1 MSVELELLAPAK
13 NLECGKAAIDCG
25 ADAVYIGSQ
34 EFGARSAAGNSLDDI
49 KELTEYAHI
58 YRSKVFVTINTILY
72 DSDIERAEALIHE
85 LYNIGVDAIIIQD
98 MAIMEMKLP
107 PVAIHA
113 STQTHNTDINKIK
126 FFDQKG
132 LQRAVLARELSID
145 NIKEIS
151 ANTDIELE
159 YFIHGA
165 LCVSYSGQCYM
176 SHHIGKRSAN
186 RGECGQPCRLKY
198 SMTDSND
205 ETVIPE
211 SHLLSLKDL
220 NNTKNIE
227 ELALAGIK
235 SFKIEGRL
243 KDISYVKN
251 VTSWYRKQLDLVIA
265 KHPKFIK
272 ASSGVSAVGF
282 EPDPEKSFNRG
293 FTDYF
298 ANNRTKHI
306 ASPKTPKSK
315 GEYIGKVT
323 TVKKDHFIIDTDK
336 NLANGDGL
344 CFFNKKGELEGI
356 KVNRSNKSKIYP
368 NRQPQ
373 LRVGTEIYRNFNHE
387 FDKTLKNATTVRK
400 IDVKLAVSV
409 SQNSITATVADE
421 DNTLISHSKEISYNA
436 VNNPERL
443 KNQLETQFSKT
454 GGTPYNV
461 SDIIVE
467 EPLNTFV
474 TASVMNQL
482 RREIL
487 ESLTIRRIKNN
498 RPDDYKLSE
507 LKPDYPEK
515 MLMFNGNV
523 TNSMAEQFYNNH
535 NTAIAERGF
544 ELLKNSDNKVVMTT
558 KHCLKFMANIC
569 PKYQKPNKV
578 YKEPM
583 YISNNKERFRL
594 QFNCKE
600 CNMQIITTK

>member
-13 NLECGKAAIDCG
+13 DLECGKAAINCG
-25 ADAVYIGSQ
+25 ADAIYIGSQ
-34 EFGARSAAGNSLDDI
+34 EFGARSAAGNSLEDI

-58 YRSKVFVTINTILY
+58 YRAKVFVTVNTILY
-72 DSDIERAEALIHE
+72 DNDLERAEALIHE

-98 MAIMEMKLP
+98 MALLEMNLP
-107 PVAIHA
+107 PIAIHA
-113 STQTHNTDINKIK
+113 STQTHNIDINKIK
-126 FFDQKG
+126 FFEQKG
-132 LQRAVLARELSID
+132 LQRAVLARELSIE
-145 NIKEIS
+145 NIKEVS
-151 ANTDIELE
+151 ANSNIELE

-176 SHHIGKRSAN
+176 SHYIGKRSAN
-186 RGECGQPCRLKY
+186 RGECGQPCRLRY
-198 SMTDSND
+198 SMTDSNN
-205 ETVIPE
+205 ETIIPE

-227 ELALAGIK
+227 QLALAGIK

-251 VTSWYRKQLDLVIA
+251 VTSWYRKQLDLVIS
-265 KHPKFIK
+265 KHSGFIK
-272 ASSGVSAVGF
+272 ASSGISTVDF
-282 EPDPEKSFNRG
+282 DPDPEKSFNRG

-298 ANNRTKHI
+298 ANRRTKHI
-306 ASPKTPKSK
+306 VSPKTPKSK

-323 TVKKDHFIIDTDK
+323 SIKRDHFTIDTDK
-336 NLANGDGL
+336 SLANGDGL
-344 CFFNKKGELEGI
+344 CFFNKKGELEGV
-356 KVNRSNKSKIYP
+356 KVNRSNKDKIYP

-373 LRVGTEIYRNFNHE
+373 IKVGTELYRNFNHE
-387 FDKTLKNATTVRK
+387 FDKTLKSADTIRK
-400 IDVKLAVSV
+400 INIKFAISV

-443 KNQLETQFSKT
+443 KTQLETQFAKT

-467 EPLNTFV
+467 EPINTFV
-474 TASVMNQL
+474 TSSVMNQL
-482 RREIL
+482 RREVL
-487 ESLTIRRIKNN
+487 NSLTIRRIKNN
-498 RPDDYKLSE
+498 HPEDYKLSA
-507 LKPDYPEK
+507 LTPDHPEK
-515 MLMFNGNV
+515 MLKFNGNV

-535 NTAIAERGF
+535 NTAVAERGF
-544 ELLKNSDNKVVMTT
+544 ELLKKSENRVVMTT

-569 PKYQKPNKV
+569 PKYQKPERV
-578 YKEPM
+578 YKEPL
-583 YISNNKERFRL
+583 YINSSKDSFRL

-600 CNMQIITTK
+600 CNMQIISVK

>member
-58 YRSKVFVTINTILY
+58 YRAKVFVTINTILY

-198 SMTDSND
+198 SMTDSNG

-265 KHPKFIK
+265 KHPKFTK

-336 NLANGDGL
+336 DLANGDGL

-387 FDKTLKNATTVRK
+387 FDKTLKNAATVRK

-515 MLMFNGNV
+515 MLMLMV
-523 TNSMAEQFYNNH
+523 TLQTAWQSSFIIITIQLLPNEVLSYLK
-535 NTAIAERGF
+535 TAIIRW
-544 ELLKNSDNKVVMTT
+544 L
-558 KHCLKFMANIC
+558 
-569 PKYQKPNKV
+569 
-578 YKEPM
+578 
-583 YISNNKERFRL
+583 
-594 QFNCKE
+594 
-600 CNMQIITTK
+600 